1 MFFVSFSGRTYFR
14 TIFSD
19 RDHPRYSLLPY
30 RSIMLPSNDRETLW
44 ELWCEI
50 LVTTFLFS
58 DDVIEI

>member
-1 MFFVSFSGRTYFR
+1 
-14 TIFSD
+14 
-19 RDHPRYSLLPY
+19 
-30 RSIMLPSNDRETLW
+30 MLPSNDRETLW